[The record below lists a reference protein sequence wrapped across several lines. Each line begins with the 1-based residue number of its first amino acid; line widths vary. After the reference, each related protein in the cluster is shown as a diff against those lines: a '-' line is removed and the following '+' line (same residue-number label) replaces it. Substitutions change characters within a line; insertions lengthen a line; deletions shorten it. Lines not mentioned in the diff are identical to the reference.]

1 MSPAEIQSIVVDE
14 DKHSMDLAVSSDSLS
29 QAIGRGG
36 QNVRLATEL
45 TGWEL
50 NIHDSA
56 QVDKN
61 HNAIA
66 AKAIKEF
73 IELLDV
79 DEEIAAV
86 LVEVGLCNIE
96 EIAYIPV
103 EEMLEIE
110 GFDEELV
117 EALRSRAK
125 DALLIKA
132 IASEEKIETS
142 EPSAEL
148 LALELMDEKLAHELA
163 AKGIITLDDLAEQA
177 IDDIIEFSDMTE
189 ERAGKLIM
197 KARESW
203 FAEDKG

>member
-1 MSPAEIQSIVVDE
+1 
-14 DKHSMDLAVSSDSLS
+14 
-29 QAIGRGG
+29 
-36 QNVRLATEL
+36 VRLATEL